1 MYGENLN
8 CVQWRDD
15 YNNCQKWSWFQN
27 KDAALELI
35 KSEMKRHDE
44 RMKAHTDNT
53 TWTKRD
59 RPPDDWNAP
68 LPDWMEKRNENS
80 FLAFKAQE
88 LRKEEE
94 EERARAEEVTNQI
107 KQTQNGVATN
117 ATSKI
122 IATKTESVCSL
133 M

>member
-1 MYGENLN
+1 MYGEYLN
-8 CVQWRDD
+8 CDQWRDD

-27 KDAALELI
+27 KDAALEII
-35 KSEMKRHDE
+35 KSEMKRHGE

-59 RPPDDWNAP
+59 KPPNDWNAP
-68 LPDWMEKRNENS
+68 LPDWMEKRNENT
-80 FLAFKAQE
+80 FLAFKAKE
-88 LRKEEE
+88 LREEE
-94 EERARAEEVTNQI
+94 EERARVEGAANQN
-107 KQTQNGVATN
+107 QTQSVVAAN

-122 IATKTESVCSL
+122 IATKIESVCSV